1 MDQEL
6 NNKINQI
13 RTMQGWNNE
22 KKPVKRI
29 NTTKITENLN
39 KSPRENQRVPG
50 TRLITQLDKFAVYG
64 MFEK

>member
-1 MDQEL
+1 
-6 NNKINQI
+6 
-13 RTMQGWNNE
+13 MQGWNNE
-22 KKPVKRI
+22 KKAPRRGAAVGI

-39 KSPRENQRVPG
+39 KSPRDKANQRVPG